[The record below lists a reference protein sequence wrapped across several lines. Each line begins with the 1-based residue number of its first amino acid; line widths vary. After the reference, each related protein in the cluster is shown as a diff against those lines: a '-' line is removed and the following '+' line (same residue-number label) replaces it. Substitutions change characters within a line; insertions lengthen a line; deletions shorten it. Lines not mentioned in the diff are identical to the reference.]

1 MEYSRWV
8 YFLIKDGS
16 IARPGPYPRAGY
28 VYKEKLS
35 PQNFK
40 GHTTTVSHFCNS
52 SKWFHSTPSFL
63 LPLPSLVSS
72 LHQPLMSL
80 PKRTHA
86 MCSTQE
92 AEPQVALEPA
102 MVSTTLSGP
111 MELVKSHTPMAPLV
125 HTVFNG
131 LETTETL

>member
-1 MEYSRWV
+1 
-8 YFLIKDGS
+8 
-16 IARPGPYPRAGY
+16 
-28 VYKEKLS
+28 
-35 PQNFK
+35 
-40 GHTTTVSHFCNS
+40 
-52 SKWFHSTPSFL
+52 
-63 LPLPSLVSS
+63 
-72 LHQPLMSL
+72 MSL